1 MNNYRKKWIAFLKEM
16 KPNERRQFLCQLS
29 ADELNYLLHDW
40 QIWAREKQLPPAGD
54 WRIWLMMAGRGFGKT
69 RAGAE
74 WIRAVAKAGTR
85 AQIALVGDTM
95 DDVRHVMVEG
105 QSGILTISPNYERP
119 RWYPSKR
126 LLVWANGVRAR
137 CYSAEDPAQLRGP
150 EHEKAWCDEIAKWR
164 YSQTWENLML
174 GLRAGKLPQVLATT
188 TPRPSRWLNEL
199 IKAPGVR
206 LVQGHSLENSRNLA
220 DGFIDMVA
228 QHFHDPALLAQE
240 LEGRLMTALPN
251 ALWDR
256 QMLDQ
261 CRGTAPA
268 RAQLVSVVIGV
279 DPAVEGGDETGIIVV
294 AKAEDGMIWILE
306 DQSLQARPRAWVER
320 VVAVWKRW
328 KANAIVVE
336 VNQGGDV
343 IRELLRSQ
351 NINLPIRKV
360 RAKKG
365 KTLRA
370 EPVAIMYANGQV
382 RHHGVFAELEDQLC
396 SCVPGQRAT
405 PSPDRLDALVWGVT
419 GLQSAARAETQTIS
433 F

>member
-1 MNNYRKKWIAFLKEM
+1 
-16 KPNERRQFLCQLS
+16 
-29 ADELNYLLHDW
+29 
-40 QIWAREKQLPPAGD
+40 
-54 WRIWLMMAGRGFGKT
+54 
-69 RAGAE
+69 
-74 WIRAVAKAGTR
+74 
-85 AQIALVGDTM
+85 
-95 DDVRHVMVEG
+95 
-105 QSGILTISPNYERP
+105 
-119 RWYPSKR
+119 
-126 LLVWANGVRAR
+126 
-137 CYSAEDPAQLRGP
+137 
-150 EHEKAWCDEIAKWR
+150 
-164 YSQTWENLML
+164 
-174 GLRAGKLPQVLATT
+174 
-188 TPRPSRWLNEL
+188 
-199 IKAPGVR
+199 
-206 LVQGHSLENSRNLA
+206 
-220 DGFIDMVA
+220 
-228 QHFHDPALLAQE
+228 
-240 LEGRLMTALPN
+240 MTALPN

-261 CRGTAPA
+261 CRGTAPP

-360 RAKKG
+360 RAKHG

-405 PSPDRLDALVWGVT
+405 PSPDRLDALVWGGDGIAKRGACRDADYIVLINFKGEQNGT
-419 GLQSAARAETQTIS
+419 QSCG
-433 F
+433 